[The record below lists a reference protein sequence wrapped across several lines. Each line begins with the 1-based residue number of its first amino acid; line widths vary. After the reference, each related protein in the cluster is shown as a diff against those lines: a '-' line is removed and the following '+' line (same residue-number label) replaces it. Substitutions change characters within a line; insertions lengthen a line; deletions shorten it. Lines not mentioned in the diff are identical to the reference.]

1 MPLEPLIINRFRYS
15 FCAMLGP
22 KPDDVKGLNELVS
35 FIPVCKARSNTGI
48 SSDAVSFSDSLRS
61 NRLVIDHPVDAVL
74 VLK

>member
-22 KPDDVKGLNELVS
+22 KPDDVKGLIELVL
-35 FIPVCKARSNTGI
+35 
-48 SSDAVSFSDSLRS
+48 SSGLQGTKQYRNLIRFSAFSDSLRS